1 MCITCFTLLWDGI
14 FARKKKLFNFY
25 RDDDDIN
32 DVATMGGV
40 NLSEESKNILASNA
54 DFIGTQIRSCKDE
67 AFLYHGPLL
76 ARITAIGNDAVS
88 EFQWKGDSSIKWS
101 LKFPNF
107 YGTCV
112 QSEMQILLKVHYWQK
127 TMLIFKTIIAHS
139 D

>member
-1 MCITCFTLLWDGI
+1 MEFL
-14 FARKKKLFNFY
+14 REKKLFNFY

-76 ARITAIGNDAVS
+76 ARITAIGNDTVS
-88 EFQWKGDSSIKWS
+88 EFQ
-101 LKFPNF
+101 
-107 YGTCV
+107 
-112 QSEMQILLKVHYWQK
+112 
-127 TMLIFKTIIAHS
+127 
-139 D
+139 

>member
-1 MCITCFTLLWDGI
+1 MHHLFYFIVRWKFCEEKELLY
-14 FARKKKLFNFY
+14 FY

-76 ARITAIGNDAVS
+76 ARITAIGNYIAS
-88 EFQWKGDSSIKWS
+88 EFQWKKGDSSIKWS
-101 LKFPNF
+101 LKFPILWYMISKWNAHIGKIALLTENRVNF
-107 YGTCV
+107 
-112 QSEMQILLKVHYWQK
+112 QNNHRSFW
-127 TMLIFKTIIAHS
+127 
-139 D
+139 

>member
-1 MCITCFTLLWDGI
+1 MCITCFTLLWDGN
-14 FARKKKLFNFY
+14 FCEEKEFLFFY

-76 ARITAIGNDAVS
+76 ARITAIGNYTAS
-88 EFQWKGDSSIKWS
+88 EFQWKKGDSSIKWS
-101 LKFPNF
+101 LKFPF
-107 YGTCV
+107 CGTWF
-112 QSEMQILLKVHYWQK
+112 QSEMHILVKVHYWQK
-127 TMLIFKTIIAHS
+127 I
-139 D
+139 

>member
-1 MCITCFTLLWDGI
+1 MFYFIVRWKFCEEKELLY
-14 FARKKKLFNFY
+14 FY

-76 ARITAIGNDAVS
+76 ARITAIGNHTAS
-88 EFQWKGDSSIKWS
+88 EFQLKKKVIVRSS
-101 LKFPNF
+101 
-107 YGTCV
+107 G
-112 QSEMQILLKVHYWQK
+112 
-127 TMLIFKTIIAHS
+127 A
-139 D
+139 

>member
-76 ARITAIGNDAVS
+76 ARITAIGNDTVS

-101 LKFPNF
+101 IKFSIF